1 MPDTTNISEMRLRI
15 IHNIREGLL
24 DIAYEDEMTDAE
36 LAGAVE
42 QMGII
47 AEYVYDMLG
56 VEVQR
61 ENEDGSISALL
72 HMKEQ

>member
-36 LAGAVE
+36 LAGAVDRV
-42 QMGII
+42 
-47 AEYVYDMLG
+47 AEVIDDNG
-56 VEVQR
+56 QR
-61 ENEDGSISALL
+61 G
-72 HMKEQ
+72 

>member
-15 IHNIREGLL
+15 IHNIRESLL
-24 DIAYEDEMTDAE
+24 DIAYEDEMSDAQ
-36 LAGAVE
+36 LSDVFE

-47 AEYVYDMLG
+47 AEYVYDLLG
-56 VEVQR
+56 IEVQR

>member
-1 MPDTTNISEMRLRI
+1 MPDTTNISELRLRI

-24 DIAYEDEMTDAE
+24 DVTYEDEMSDAE
-36 LAGAVE
+36 LAGIVE

>member
-1 MPDTTNISEMRLRI
+1 M
-15 IHNIREGLL
+15 

-36 LAGAVE
+36 LASAVE